1 MEAVEIV
8 IIDDVL
14 LLVDV
19 VIVADDDNDVLMVV
33 VFNGSIDIEDDN
45 EFERADRS
53 IGPS

>member
-1 MEAVEIV
+1 M
-8 IIDDVL
+8 
-14 LLVDV
+14 
-19 VIVADDDNDVLMVV
+19 VLMDSYNNHDNPNNLVEYLMVLVVV